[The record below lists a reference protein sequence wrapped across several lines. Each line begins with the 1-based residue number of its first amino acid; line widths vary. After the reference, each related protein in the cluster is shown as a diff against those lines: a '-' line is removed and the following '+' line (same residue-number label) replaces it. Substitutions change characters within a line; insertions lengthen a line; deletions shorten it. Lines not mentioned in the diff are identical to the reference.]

1 MIKGNTIYKNYAI
14 NYLYKERGL
23 GIFLIIKIFDLH
35 EEDNIRK
42 HLYEIEFPIAYKN
55 KLNET
60 IEYSMLFS
68 DEDIFV
74 LVENYFIYKD
84 MFNTGK
90 YIDIDNK
97 TYEYCLV
104 KNTDYSNE
112 TTNHNVIEFRFREQE
127 YQKDGGVSSFVKNFI
142 RNSDYEWNVI
152 NIGSYT
158 CSNEYIFGDGTTT
171 EYMLI
176 SEVIKL
182 SDVDEVEKLI
192 REHIESNEIYNDYL
206 SESLI

>member
-1 MIKGNTIYKNYAI
+1 MIEGNTIYKNYAI

-35 EEDNIRK
+35 SEDNTK
-42 HLYEIEFPIAYKN
+42 EHLYEIEFPIAYKN

-60 IEYSMLFS
+60 IDYSMLFS
-68 DEDIFV
+68 DEDILV

-84 MFNTGK
+84 MFNTSK

-97 TYEYCLV
+97 TYEYYLV
-104 KNTDYSNE
+104 KNKDYSSE
-112 TTNHNVIEFRFREQE
+112 VSNHNVVEFRFREQE
-127 YQKDGGVSSFVKNFI
+127 DKNDGVSSFVKKII
-142 RNSDYEWNVI
+142 RSYDYDWNVI

-158 CSNEYIFGDGTTT
+158 CSNEYIIGNGTTT
-171 EYMLI
+171 EYLLV
-176 SEVIKL
+176 SEVVKL
-182 SDVDEVEKLI
+182 SDIDEVEKLI
-192 REHIESNEIYNDYL
+192 REHMESNEIYNDYL